1 MTVQSTAQRS
11 LAVKLVSGK
20 LVTVLTLTEADWFE
34 ETRDAY
40 VKELK
45 FTERTDL
52 VDLDRMLVFELMVF
66 RWTQWMGQGTDYDGD
81 MLDEK
86 QITSNLKLYSDQL
99 TKIKESM
106 GLTKKLRDD
115 AANEGNFAAWFTDLK
130 ARAKIF
136 GIHRQHQLTK
146 ALTLMNELSTI
157 VGTFDRSDDEERRR
171 MGFENE
177 REIVGWVRTTML
189 PEYQALD
196 QFFRENEQ
204 RYWVRDQ

>member
-1 MTVQSTAQRS
+1 MTPQTRS
-11 LAVKLVSGK
+11 LAVQLVSGK
-20 LVTVLTLTEADWFE
+20 LVTVLTPVEADWFE

-52 VDLDRMLVFELMVF
+52 IDLDRMLVFELMVF

-86 QITSNLKLYSDQL
+86 QLTTNLKLYSDQL
-99 TKIKESM
+99 NKIKETM
-106 GLTKKLRDD
+106 GLNKKSRDD
-115 AANEGNFAAWFTDLK
+115 AANEGNFASWFTDLK

-146 ALTLMNELSTI
+146 ALTLMMELSTV
-157 VGTFDRSDDEERRR
+157 VGAFDRADEEERRR
-171 MGFENE
+171 LGFSDEK
-177 REIVGWVRTTML
+177 EIVAWVRETML
-189 PEYQALD
+189 PEYHALD
-196 QFFRENEQ
+196 EFFRTNDQ
-204 RYWVRDQ
+204 RYWVRDM